1 MNYGE
6 ISPKQASHTINKL
19 VERGR
24 PSIALRRFFPTPKPL
39 TRKEKIILRLKRIGR
54 RIKLAWLVLRTGE
67 CDCDP

>member
-6 ISPKQASHTINKL
+6 ISPKQALYSINKL
-19 VERGR
+19 VERGQ
-24 PSIALRRFFPTPKPL
+24 PSVAFRRLMPTPKPL

-54 RIKLAWLVLRTGE
+54 RTKLAWLVLRTGE